1 MPGRLAYD
9 VDHDRIFVAQPLEG
23 TGGGMLY
30 YSSVIDDES
39 TTPTFTDCTTTG
51 WHDNAMFPLGLTYVP
66 GTNRLYCNTDG
77 MGIYFATMSASQS
90 NAMPGDTLFVVY

>member
-39 TTPTFTDCTTTG
+39 
-51 WHDNAMFPLGLTYVP
+51 HDTYFYRLHNYRVARQRMFPLGLTYVP

-77 MGIYFATMSASQS
+77 MGIYFATISAS
-90 NAMPGDTLFVVY
+90 